1 MREYRKVVQ
10 TGEDSV
16 NFCSRSWFLT
26 FYHPF
31 PKRLYRYDLL
41 LYATLLLTILH
52 YWVFLQ
58 GPHGHFTSARSHG
71 SSLPLPASVLFFR
84 LCKWVLRLRL

>member
-1 MREYRKVVQ
+1 MGGVMREYRKVVQ

-31 PKRLYRYDLL
+31 PKRLYTYVLARRND
-41 LYATLLLTILH
+41 TLGLRD
-52 YWVFLQ
+52 LQ
-58 GPHGHFTSARSHG
+58 GIAQYSPSILRRGCATASISGHQEVSSG
-71 SSLPLPASVLFFR
+71 SQLA
-84 LCKWVLRLRL
+84 